1 MVAHYGFCGTGTMTT
16 ESAPTA
22 EQRELSRA
30 AELGAPLRRAAKLA
44 RSNGLGYAVFG
55 ALTILLS
62 LPLDIAG
69 LLLGGCLLAVGI
81 AQQRTASRLVAGD
94 PTAPGVLAR
103 NELLLLAA
111 ITVYAVAQ
119 MTILRAGTSADLE
132 MLGDS
137 AGVDVAGLV
146 DAVAGAV
153 YGGVI
158 VISLVYQGG
167 MALYFRRRLPI
178 VERYA
183 NEVPEW
189 ARATL
194 AKL

>member
-1 MVAHYGFCGTGTMTT
+1 MPTN
-16 ESAPTA
+16 SAAP
-22 EQRELSRA
+22 EQQRELSRA

-62 LPLDIAG
+62 LPADLPG
-69 LLLGGCLLAVGI
+69 LLLGACLLAVGV
-81 AQQRTASRLVAGD
+81 AQQRTAPRLVAGD
-94 PTAPGVLAR
+94 CTAPHLLAR

-111 ITVYAVAQ
+111 ITAYAVAQ
-119 MTILRAGTSADLE
+119 MTFLRASMSSELE
-132 MLGDS
+132 TLSDS
-137 AGVDVAGLV
+137 AGVDVAGMV
-146 DAVAGAV
+146 DALAGAV

-158 VISLVYQGG
+158 VISLLYQGG
-167 MALYFRRRLPI
+167 MALYFRRRAPI

-183 NEVPEW
+183 HEVPQW
-189 ARATL
+189 ARETL

>member
-1 MVAHYGFCGTGTMTT
+1 MTT
-16 ESAPTA
+16 ESTTTA
-22 EQRELSRA
+22 EQRDLSRA

-44 RSNGLGYAVFG
+44 RANGLGYAAFG
-55 ALTILLS
+55 LLTILSS
-62 LPLDIAG
+62 LPFDVAG

-81 AQQRTASRLVAGD
+81 AQQRTAPRLVAGD
-94 PTAPGVLAR
+94 HASPRLLAR

-111 ITVYAVAQ
+111 ITAYAVAQ
-119 MTILRAGTSADLE
+119 MTILRANTSAELE

-146 DAVAGAV
+146 DAIAGAV

-158 VISLVYQGG
+158 VVSLLYQGG
-167 MALYFRRRLPI
+167 MALYFRRREPI

-183 NEVPEW
+183 REVPEW

>member
-1 MVAHYGFCGTGTMTT
+1 MFVNADSCGATTMTKDGT
-16 ESAPTA
+16 TTT
-22 EQRELSRA
+22 EQRDLARA
-30 AELGAPLRRAAKLA
+30 AVLGAPLRRAAKLA
-44 RSNGLGYAVFG
+44 RANGLGYAVFG

-62 LPLDIAG
+62 LPLDVAG

-81 AQQRTASRLVAGD
+81 SQQRTAPGLVAGD
-94 PTAPGVLAR
+94 IAAPGLLAR
-103 NELLLLAA
+103 NELLLFGA
-111 ITVYAVAQ
+111 ITGYALAQ
-119 MTILRAGTSADLE
+119 MTFLRASSATDLE

-146 DAVAGAV
+146 DAIAGAV

-158 VISLVYQGG
+158 LTSLLYQGG
-167 MALYFRRRLPI
+167 MALYFRRRTPI
-178 VERYA
+178 VETYA
-183 NEVPEW
+183 REVPEW